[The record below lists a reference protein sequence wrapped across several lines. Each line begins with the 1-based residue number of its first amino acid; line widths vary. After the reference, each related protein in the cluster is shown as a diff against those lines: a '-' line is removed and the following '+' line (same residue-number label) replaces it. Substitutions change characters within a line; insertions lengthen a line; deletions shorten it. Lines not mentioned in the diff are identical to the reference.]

1 MQIIFDPQLC
11 EGYEE
16 CIKHC
21 KDVFERGEEIQVH
34 VRDNEPPEALRT
46 AVEKAIRF
54 CPKGALSLLETD
66 KASLIEDF

>member
-1 MQIIFDPQLC
+1 MRIVSDPGLC

-21 KDVFERGEEIQVH
+21 KEVFERGKGVQVH
-34 VRDNEPPEALRT
+34 VRNPDPPEALRA

-54 CPKGALSLLETD
+54 CPKGALSLIETG
-66 KASLIEDF
+66 KL

>member
-1 MQIIFDPQLC
+1 MATRIVFDLRQC

-21 KDVFERGEEIQVH
+21 KEVFERGEGIQVH
-34 VRDNEPPEALRT
+34 IRDYEPPEALRA

-54 CPKGALSLLETD
+54 CPKGALSLVETD
-66 KASLIEDF
+66 KR